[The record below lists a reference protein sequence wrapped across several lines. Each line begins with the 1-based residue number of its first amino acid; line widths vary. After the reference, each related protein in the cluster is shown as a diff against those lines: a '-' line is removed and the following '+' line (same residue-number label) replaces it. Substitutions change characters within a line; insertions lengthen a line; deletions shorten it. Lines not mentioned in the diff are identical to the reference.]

1 MRKTWVLV
9 ADRSRARIFSIA
21 KPNAP
26 LTELED
32 LVHPEARAHEGDL
45 TTDRPG
51 RSPDH
56 NALGNANSARDEQAQ
71 EFARE
76 IAQRLEKG
84 RVHGEL
90 ERLLVV
96 AAPDVLGMLRKT
108 MNGNLAKIVTLEID
122 KNVTQQSPSDIRRLL
137 PEYV

>member
-1 MRKTWVLV
+1 MRKTWVVV

-21 KPNAP
+21 KPNGP
-26 LTELED
+26 LMELED
-32 LVHPEARAHEGDL
+32 LVHPEARAHERDL

-56 NALGNANSARDEQAQ
+56 NALGNAHSARDEQAQ
-71 EFARE
+71 EFVRE
-76 IAQRLEKG
+76 ISQRLEKG

-90 ERLLVV
+90 ERLLVI

-108 MNGNLAKIVTLEID
+108 MNGNLAKLVTLEID
-122 KNVTQQSPSDIRRLL
+122 KNVTQQSPADIRRLL